1 MKSYETEGDQNKQKA
16 CNEYRHELTLNCF
29 WLIAL
34 NAYRSFD
41 CFLSQ
46 PRSSNICSHFP
57 DVVMDHRTVDDR
69 CIIYMT
75 FSQTWLMTL
84 GLSKVSELLAGEI
97 KNKKK
102 TLVVVPA
109 HIIQPKITFSEFF

>member
-1 MKSYETEGDQNKQKA
+1 MHIHSSFIRNIYSIKISNYMKSYETERDQNKQKA

-34 NAYRSFD
+34 NAYRRFD

-69 CIIYMT
+69 CIVYMT

-84 GLSKVSELLAGEI
+84 GLSKVSELLPGEFL
-97 KNKKK
+97 K
-102 TLVVVPA
+102 P
-109 HIIQPKITFSEFF
+109 S

>member
-1 MKSYETEGDQNKQKA
+1 MHIHFSFIGNIYSIKISNHMKSYETEGDQNKQKA

-69 CIIYMT
+69 CIVYMT
-75 FSQTWLMTL
+75 FFSQTWLMTL
-84 GLSKVSELLAGEI
+84 GLSKVSELLPE
-97 KNKKK
+97 
-102 TLVVVPA
+102 T
-109 HIIQPKITFSEFF
+109 